1 MSAYL
6 LVSMHALQW
15 WVAQRDP
22 ARAAP
27 PPHTQHRWW
36 TPGQNWA
43 QVLTNL
49 RLVLHPFVYFCWLLP
64 WMQVLDLSQLR
75 VGFEPLLAAMNQFH
89 ALLPL

>member
-1 MSAYL
+1 
-6 LVSMHALQW
+6 
-15 WVAQRDP
+15 
-22 ARAAP
+22 
-27 PPHTQHRWW
+27 
-36 TPGQNWA
+36 
-43 QVLTNL
+43 VLTNV